1 MIRNPFF
8 FTIMMLNL
16 MTIVLAGCA
25 AKPKPTIRLEA
36 IPMQNAIGLVNANL
50 GQINATLRATG
61 TVDGQITLKNGKQRS
76 FTLDGSLFYLAPS
89 FLRFDLKKFG
99 DRKILVGSNEQ
110 YYWYYSKE
118 KGEYQCGRHDT
129 PDDWPENIPVRADQ
143 LIEAL
148 GFSKIAQGAGGIS
161 TRYVQRIEDDYQQ
174 LLLITDHNGILQIE
188 REYWLDRAEPRL
200 LRRVIFRNSWGGIDM
215 SSELSDYVKL
225 SSEGPWL
232 PRNLTASW
240 PAMKTYLRFHVGRWK
255 MIPKVG
261 PDGPQFATPDE
272 CNR

>member
-1 MIRNPFF
+1 MIPNRLF
-8 FTIMMLNL
+8 FTINILSP
-16 MTIVLAGCA
+16 IIFVLAGCA
-25 AKPKPTIRLEA
+25 ATPKLAIRLDA
-36 IPMQNAIGLVNANL
+36 IPMQKAIGLVNANL

-110 YYWYYSKE
+110 LYWYYSKE

-129 PDDWPENIPVRADQ
+129 PEDWPENIPVRADQ

-148 GFSKIAQGAGGIS
+148 GFSKIVQDAKGMS
-161 TRYVQRIEDDYQQ
+161 MHYVQRIEDDYQQ
-174 LLLITDHNGILQIE
+174 LLLIIDHNGVPHIE

-225 SSEGPWL
+225 SSDGPWL
-232 PRNLTASW
+232 PLNLTASW
-240 PAMKTYLRFHVGRWK
+240 PAMKTHLKFRVGRWK

-261 PDGPQFATPDE
+261 PDGPQFATPNE